1 MLVKYNLDYRFR
13 DLHSHPAQIDEVV
26 LVCLLPINKMAVL
39 GGCQDG
45 CCKLT
50 CL

>member
-13 DLHSHPAQIDEVV
+13 DLHSLPAQVDEVV
-26 LVCLLPINKMAVL
+26 LVCLLLIAVL